1 MCPFFNLPNWYLLLC
16 AQCVV
21 CISSIFATSCKVC
34 CFFFFH
40 VGQRF
45 HNNMSFSLEFFMES
59 DFKEDDARQSTRL
72 FCMHEK
78 CFKSKGQTLPNL
90 FVQNFYSSL
99 FYGIKDCHLK
109 PLGPAWRPPDPK
121 DRFFSGNSC
130 LSIVIDYNLEIF
142 INQRTFYLWFLER
155 TFRYYNYSLFYL

>member
-1 MCPFFNLPNWYLLLC
+1 MLAKRFIIFTATNINFWCLCSWNLKSVPILQPTQLVSFLC

-21 CISSIFATSCKVC
+21 CISSIFATSCKV

-90 FVQNFYSSL
+90 FVQNFYSSSSVSPVWQQFFL
-99 FYGIKDCHLK
+99 SVLK
-109 PLGPAWRPPDPK
+109 FCFFTHRPL
-121 DRFFSGNSC
+121 
-130 LSIVIDYNLEIF
+130 LSSKCAHYNI
-142 INQRTFYLWFLER
+142 
-155 TFRYYNYSLFYL
+155 

>member
-1 MCPFFNLPNWYLLLC
+1 MFLKLHKCAHSSTYPTGIFFYVLSALYVFRPFLQRH
-16 AQCVV
+16 ARSAV
-21 CISSIFATSCKVC
+21 
-34 CFFFFH
+34 FFFFH

-109 PLGPAWRPPDPK
+109 PLGSA
-121 DRFFSGNSC
+121 
-130 LSIVIDYNLEIF
+130 
-142 INQRTFYLWFLER
+142 
-155 TFRYYNYSLFYL
+155 

>member
-21 CISSIFATSCKVC
+21 CISSIFATSCKIC

-90 FVQNFYSSL
+90 FVQNFYSSS
-99 FYGIKDCHLK
+99 FFGIQNCHLK
-109 PLGPAWRPPDPK
+109 SSSSAWRPQ
-121 DRFFSGNSC
+121 DRFLVAILDYWPKPFSNFSC
-130 LSIVIDYNLEIF
+130 M
-142 INQRTFYLWFLER
+142 FLNPNNFFQFE
-155 TFRYYNYSLFYL
+155 F

>member
-1 MCPFFNLPNWYLLLC
+1 MPILQPTQLVSSSMCSVRCMYFVHFCNVMQGLL
-16 AQCVV
+16 
-21 CISSIFATSCKVC
+21 
-34 CFFFFH
+34 FFFFH

-99 FYGIKDCHLK
+99 FYGIKDCLLK
-109 PLGPAWRPPDPK
+109 PFGQPDNLK
-121 DRFFSGNSC
+121 T
-130 LSIVIDYNLEIF
+130 LISIF
-142 INQRTFYLWFLER
+142 
-155 TFRYYNYSLFYL
+155 